1 MSNLY
6 RPTWAEIN
14 LDHLWHNVLEARKA
28 APGKEIIPVV
38 KANAYGH
45 GVIPIVSFLHE
56 KGIRIFAVSTL
67 EESLELRNQ
76 FKDIDILMM
85 GPILE
90 ADLKIA
96 SKHHIQIT
104 LYDLPIIKAVLNQ
117 NLPLTTHL
125 KIDTGMSRY
134 GLVDTEDILKAIHQL
149 SIHPMIDLRGI
160 YTHFATSSEQ
170 DALYERQLER
180 FMNLLDLIPNKPK
193 MIHIS
198 NSSSIF
204 KREQKLDFTTHV
216 RLGISLYGLS
226 LDNPKPD
233 LKPVMSLKSKVVEI
247 KSLKKGDTVGY
258 GGTYQA
264 FENERI
270 AILPIGYAD
279 GFIRRNKTGSIEIR
293 DKKQKIV
300 GIICMDATFVKVD
313 EDVQVGDIATLFGG
327 IITIDDVAKRLN
339 TITYEVITQVS
350 YRVPRVTIRSSI

>member
-1 MSNLY
+1 MSNHY

-45 GVIPIVSFLHE
+45 GVIPVVSFLYE
-56 KGIRIFAVSTL
+56 QGIKLFAVSLL
-67 EESLELRNQ
+67 EEGLELRTH

-85 GPILE
+85 GPIL
-90 ADLKIA
+90 ASDLKIA
-96 SKHHIQIT
+96 SSNNIQIT
-104 LYDLPIIKAVLNQ
+104 LYDLSIVEAVLNQ
-117 NLPLTTHL
+117 KLPLTTHL

-134 GLVDTEDILKAIHQL
+134 GLVDTEEILSAIHQL
-149 SIHPMIDLRGI
+149 SNHPMIDLRGI
-160 YTHFATSSEQ
+160 YTHFATASEQ

-180 FMNLLDLIPNKPK
+180 FNQLLELIPSKPK

-204 KREQKLDFTTHV
+204 KREHAFSFTTHV

-226 LDNPKPD
+226 LDSPKPN
-233 LKPVMSLKSKVVEI
+233 LKPVMSLKSRVVEI
-247 KSLKKGDTVGY
+247 KSLKKGDFVGY

-264 FENERI
+264 TEDEKI

-300 GIICMDATFVKVD
+300 GIICMDATFVKIDD
-313 EDVQVGDIATLFGG
+313 EVQVGDVATLFGG